1 MSNLKP
7 VVFFLV
13 GIFGTLSVAVSAQE
27 KLAVIDIQSAMFAS
41 DYAQNSVK
49 TSLESADFVA
59 LKAKAE
65 GSAADLQAMAKEAE
79 IKRLGWSAEQSAE
92 HQKKMSYSKADY
104 DLAVQKIQGE
114 QQQLQQKIM
123 QELSP
128 TFQQALSE
136 VVAEEKVTVL
146 LRAESVIIANP
157 ESNLTAKVVD
167 RLNKLTNTV
176 STK

>member
-1 MSNLKP
+1 MSNLKSF
-7 VVFFLV
+7 VFFLV

-49 TSLESADFVA
+49 ASLESADFVA

-167 RLNKLTNTV
+167 
-176 STK
+176 

>member
-1 MSNLKP
+1 
-7 VVFFLV
+7 
-13 GIFGTLSVAVSAQE
+13 
-27 KLAVIDIQSAMFAS
+27 
-41 DYAQNSVK
+41 
-49 TSLESADFVA
+49 
-59 LKAKAE
+59 
-65 GSAADLQAMAKEAE
+65 
-79 IKRLGWSAEQSAE
+79 
-92 HQKKMSYSKADY
+92 MSYSKADY